1 MKNNFL
7 IEHKKSLLIG
17 GGILFGLIILFFIVF
32 FVVPSFGGDVYGN
45 RLEDIKSHNI
55 SNSTINDIK
64 DSLKGQEGV
73 KSVTYSSEGRILNF
87 IINFED
93 DYNIDSAK
101 KTAEIIIEKISEK
114 NLKYY
119 DVQMYLDSKSNDF
132 PTIGY
137 HSKGSDKISW
147 SYVGDGN
154 ES

>member
-1 MKNNFL
+1 MDTHILYHNL
-7 IEHKKSLLIG
+7 HK
-17 GGILFGLIILFFIVF
+17 
-32 FVVPSFGGDVYGN
+32 
-45 RLEDIKSHNI
+45 I

-73 KSVTYSSEGRILNF
+73 KSVTYSNEGRILNF

-101 KTAEIIIEKISEK
+101 KTSEIIIEKISKK

-119 DVQMYLDSKSNDF
+119 DVQIYLDSKGDSF

-137 HSKGSDKISW
+137 HSKGSDKILW
-147 SYVGDGN
+147 SHVGDAN